1 MLNQVVLVGR
11 IKDLT
16 RNNLVL
22 TMTKSYK
29 NMYGEYEKFDVNIEV
44 SESISKQVSEYCK
57 INDMVG
63 VRGSIGKKNSII
75 ADKVTFLSSKSVK

>member
-29 NMYGEYEKFDVNIEV
+29 NMYGEYGKFDVNIEV
-44 SESISKQVSEYCK
+44 SESISKQVSECCK

-63 VRGSIGKKNSII
+63 VRGCIGEENSII

>member
-16 RNNLVL
+16 KNNLTL

-29 NMYGEYEKFDVNIEV
+29 NMYGEYEKFDVNV
-44 SESISKQVSEYCK
+44 KLSENISKQVSEYCK

-63 VRGSIGKKNSII
+63 VRGCIGEENSII
-75 ADKVTFLSSKSVK
+75 ADKVTFLSNKSVK